1 MSHISPRFHDALHCA
16 SRLHAADTRKGTE
29 IPYISHLLA
38 VCGLVLEHGGTED
51 EAIAALLHD
60 AIEDADDVEEAE
72 ARRCEIEE
80 RFGAAVVAI
89 VEGCT
94 DGDPAEKASMEWPVR
109 KQRYLAHLDVAD
121 DRSVLLVSCADKL
134 HNARAILRDYR
145 ELGEELW
152 GRFKGGRDGTLWY
165 YGTLA
170 GVYRGRVPQSL
181 ADELTR
187 TVAAIARA
195 AEG

>member
-1 MSHISPRFHDALHCA
+1 MSHISPRFHDALHYA
-16 SRLHAADTRKGTE
+16 SRLHAADMRKGTE
-29 IPYISHLLA
+29 IPYVSHLLA

-60 AIEDADDVEEAE
+60 AIEDADDVEEAA
-72 ARRCEIEE
+72 ARCREI
-80 RFGAAVVAI
+80 
-89 VEGCT
+89 
-94 DGDPAEKASMEWPVR
+94 
-109 KQRYLAHLDVAD
+109 
-121 DRSVLLVSCADKL
+121 
-134 HNARAILRDYR
+134 ARAVLRDYR

-152 GRFKGGRDGTLWY
+152 GRFNGGRDGTLWY

-187 TVAAIARA
+187 TVADIARA